1 MLDICKQHS
10 KVILYGSCRNY
21 KNSNPE
27 WSWSKEMTLCSF
39 KLHKCTCIVN
49 ISKYVVD
56 KCQSVNKDFDYTV
69 KTDWS
74 KSQKKLVT
82 LMHLKGTIK
91 IGHFGQ

>member
-10 KVILYGSCRNY
+10 KVILYG
-21 KNSNPE
+21 KL
-27 WSWSKEMTLCSF
+27 KEMTSCSF
-39 KLHKCTCIVN
+39 KLNKCTCIVN
-49 ISKYVVD
+49 ISKYIVD

-74 KSQKKLVT
+74 KSPKKLVT

-91 IGHFGQ
+91 IGHFDQ